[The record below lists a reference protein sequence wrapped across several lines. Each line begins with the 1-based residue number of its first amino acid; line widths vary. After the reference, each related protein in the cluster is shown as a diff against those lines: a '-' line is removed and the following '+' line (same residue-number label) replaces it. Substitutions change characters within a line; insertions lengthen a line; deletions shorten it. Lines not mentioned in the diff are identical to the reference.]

1 MSARLNLGSGN
12 VREFASRGRLGNCR
26 GRRRRPPAL
35 LAGAH
40 LDEQAGERSMVLGAG
55 RRRAMIQ
62 MQLLSVLTARK
73 RSVHAGN
80 TMKGRGYARSPNGHE
95 RLGRL
100 GN

>member
-26 GRRRRPPAL
+26 GRRRRLPAL

-40 LDEQAGERSMVLGAG
+40 LDEQAKEWSKVLGAG
-55 RRRAMIQ
+55 RERAMIE
-62 MQLLSVLTARK
+62 MQLLSVFTGRK

-80 TMKGRGYARSPNGHE
+80 TMKDGGYARSPNGYE